1 MRILGIN
8 CLNHD
13 AAMAV
18 VDGREIVWAAHAE
31 RYSKIKNDH
40 YLNKEIVAE
49 ALTHGPFDKVV
60 YYERPFS
67 KKIRQLKAGQWSEA
81 LQIRNLPSQHL
92 RQFGIRIDEYVDHH
106 YSHAA
111 GSYFTSPFTDA
122 MVLCVDAIG
131 EWETMTLWSARGSQ
145 MDKLES
151 MRYPH
156 SVGLLYSAFTQRCGL
171 KPCEEEYILMGM
183 SAYGKH
189 RYRDAIYRDLIDFK
203 TYKLKRNLHRGMGDW
218 MPDADVMDLAASIQK
233 VTEELLLNMWQ
244 WSTTFI
250 PQGQRAVS
258 RYGDQRNLCYGGGVA
273 LNCVAN
279 AVLMNQR
286 VYDDCWIM
294 PNPGDAG
301 SSLGCIAAS
310 QKKHLKWRT
319 PFLGYNIEGEY
330 PVDALIRELTE
341 NRIVGVA
348 NGRAEFGPRAL
359 GNRSLLADPRGP
371 EIKDVVNRIKRRQE
385 FRPFAPAILE
395 EDVHEYFDLPI
406 GVKKAPY
413 MQYTAAYTH
422 GNDCPAIL
430 HCDGTSRVQTVNKTD
445 NPGFY
450 ELLKAWKKHTGCP
463 ILLNTSLN
471 IKGEPMV
478 NDKADAKRFETK
490 YNVRV
495 L

>member
-18 VDGREIVWAAHAE
+18 VDGREIVWAAHSE
-31 RYSKIKNDH
+31 RYSKIKNDP
-40 YLNKEIVAE
+40 YLNQAIVAE

-67 KKIRQLKAGQWSEA
+67 KKMRQLKAGQWSEA
-81 LQIRNLPSQHL
+81 FQTRNLPSQHL
-92 RQFGIRIDEYVDHH
+92 RQFGLRIDQYVDHH
-106 YSHAA
+106 ESHAA
-111 GSYFTSPFTDA
+111 GSFFTSPFTDA
-122 MVLCVDAIG
+122 VVLCVDAIG
-131 EWETMTLWSARGSQ
+131 EWDTMTVWTGRGKELHKQ
-145 MDKLES
+145 DAMQ
-151 MRYPH
+151 YPH
-156 SVGLLYSAFTQRCGL
+156 SVGLLYSAFTQRVGL

-189 RYRDAIYRDLIDFK
+189 RYRDAIYHDLIDHK
-203 TYKLKRNLHRGMGDW
+203 TFKLKRNLHRGLGDW
-218 MPDADVMDLAASIQK
+218 MPGADPMDLAASIQK
-233 VTEELLLNMWQ
+233 VTEEILLGMWQ

-258 RYGDQRNLCYGGGVA
+258 PFGYKRNLCYSGGVA

-310 QKKHLKWRT
+310 ERKHLNWKNA
-319 PFLGYNIEGEY
+319 FLGHNIEGEY
-330 PVDALIRELTE
+330 PVDALIKELTE

-371 EIKDVVNRIKRRQE
+371 DIKDLVNRIKRRQE

-430 HCDGTSRVQTVNKTD
+430 HCDGTARVQTVNKTD

-450 ELLKAWKKHTGCP
+450 ELLKAWKKRTGCP

-478 NDKADAKRFETK
+478 NDKMDAKRFETK

-495 L
+495 V